1 MAKLDIVIDDM
12 GNKVVLI
19 PDIIFKNKQNID
31 WNYVKKYVGE
41 IVKITE
47 SKDIVYI
54 GNVFPDE
61 FTGSNYT
68 RKTKG
73 ARAKAKANA
82 TQGIV
87 EMIQIAME
95 KSFRENHKA
104 KHSADAGSDWY
115 YYITRFA
122 LPIYDNARKTGNYNE
137 YSACLVVNS
146 TTNGKMFL
154 YDVVDIKKKR
164 VTHSRL
170 TSSQVVQIA
179 SLCQYLSIGR
189 NRSQYK
195 NLK

>member
-1 MAKLDIVIDDM
+1 MEKLNIVINDM

-19 PDIIFKNKQNID
+19 PDIIFINKQNINWKD
-31 WNYVKKYVGE
+31 VEKYLEKYVGE
-41 IVKITE
+41 IVEITE

-87 EMIQIAME
+87 EMIEIATE

-104 KHSADAGSDWY
+104 KHSTDAGSGWY
-115 YYITRFA
+115 YYVTRFA
-122 LPIYDNARKTGNYNE
+122 LPIYDNEKKTGDYNE

-154 YDVVDIKKKR
+154 YDVVDIKKE
-164 VTHSRL
+164 
-170 TSSQVVQIA
+170 A
-179 SLCQYLSIGR
+179 S
-189 NRSQYK
+189 NP
-195 NLK
+195 LKTNT